1 MSTDRVEGNPRPA
14 ASPNTSSSAKLRREK
29 ISESMK
35 LLQDLIPGCS
45 KVNLQTKR
53 ARATGPYSMHVDAG
67 AVARS

>member
-1 MSTDRVEGNPRPA
+1 QGSTAARLPTASGLEREGNPRPA
-14 ASPNTSSSAKLRREK
+14 AWDAELRREK

-45 KVNLQTKR
+45 K
-53 ARATGPYSMHVDAG
+53 HVDAG